1 MIGSICHLMAVM
13 LMATVPSFPVII
25 TMRFILGVMISI
37 MLLPAWSLALE
48 VTPPK
53 HRSLVGMLMGLP
65 YSFFTA
71 INAGVAYFIRT
82 WKYILLVGI
91 LPGVILLPLA
101 FFIDESPRWLI
112 QKGREEEAIRVL
124 NRAVELNKTELSIPL
139 ETTARKL
146 SQAAKSRESEGAS
159 EDEDKE
165 TLRSQLEMLLKYIRS
180 PAMRLVIFLM
190 PPLWFTQ
197 SFLYLSVS
205 INANN
210 FTTSGPFLYMAMTGA
225 MDASAIILTTPLATR
240 LGRKTMVFGG
250 LFFGASLVLAEQF
263 VPADFGWA
271 KWVLVMVGFLLVG
284 SAFQVNF
291 IYGPELFP
299 TEVRTRG
306 FGFLQMISQAGFVCA
321 PIVTEFLAKHVWWA
335 GGVLF
340 GICGMLGALTV
351 LPLPETQNRP
361 LPETLQDAENRMKKT
376 KSQSKD
382 NS

>member
-210 FTTSGPFLYMAMTGA
+210 FTTFWLGQVGFGHGRIFARRKCFPGQLYLWARALPDRSKDKRIWLPTNDKSGWFRLRANCYRI
-225 MDASAIILTTPLATR
+225 SRQTR
-240 LGRKTMVFGG
+240 
-250 LFFGASLVLAEQF
+250 
-263 VPADFGWA
+263 
-271 KWVLVMVGFLLVG
+271 MVGWRCSFRHLRD
-284 SAFQVNF
+284 AW
-291 IYGPELFP
+291 GPDRAASPGNAKP
-299 TEVRTRG
+299 T
-306 FGFLQMISQAGFVCA
+306 S
-321 PIVTEFLAKHVWWA
+321 
-335 GGVLF
+335 
-340 GICGMLGALTV
+340 
-351 LPLPETQNRP
+351 
-361 LPETLQDAENRMKKT
+361 
-376 KSQSKD
+376 S
-382 NS
+382 